1 METGNILNWL
11 RDSGFNHA
19 VCFHTNHIK
28 RNTNAPVFTRCVC
41 VGSDKMCS
49 NEEKL
54 TEFGFEGG
62 KMKRAKVAETTLTAT
77 ISLYFDLR
85 EMIEC
90 VAVRA

>member
-1 METGNILNWL
+1 
-11 RDSGFNHA
+11 
-19 VCFHTNHIK
+19 
-28 RNTNAPVFTRCVC
+28 
-41 VGSDKMCS
+41 MCS